1 MLKILHARLQHYVNR
16 ALQMFSWVRIGR
28 GTRDQIADIR
38 WIMERTSQ
46 KNVYLCLMT
55 ALKPLIVWIVT
66 NWETPGEMGTPDHLT
81 CLLRNLYVGQ
91 EATVRTL
98 CGQLT
103 GSGLRKAVY
112 CHPVY
117 LTYTQSTSCEI
128 PGWMSY
134 KLESR
139 LSGEMSTTSDMQMM
153 PL

>member
-117 LTYTQSTSCEI
+117 LTYTQKHI
-128 PGWMSY
+128 M
-134 KLESR
+134 
-139 LSGEMSTTSDMQMM
+139 
-153 PL
+153 